1 MRAHPIA
8 ASVLVLL
15 APLAAAQSMP
25 TTEEII
31 WPETGTFA
39 AYPAERLD
47 GRIWR
52 PFVYGALHWDDN
64 IFRLSSSA
72 NTQAI
77 LGTSDRSD
85 MVRRLGAGIRADI
98 PISLQRVV
106 LEASIEDNHFDT
118 FDRLDYVGHRLTG
131 IWRWQVGR
139 QLSGDAGG
147 TTRKVLGGYGDLA
160 TGTRNL
166 VTENRGFASAG
177 YMVTPRWRVRGAVDA
192 SDVEHSDPARAVLET
207 RTASTTLG
215 VDYMTPGASS
225 VGGQVRYT
233 SGESPNQQLVGGTL
247 VNNDYDQTETSLVAR
262 WVLTAKTALDGR
274 IGYTRREH
282 EQLPGRDYNG
292 ATGRLRFDWGAT
304 PKTHLNVSAWR
315 EVQPFQTLLSTV
327 IVAPPAAG
335 SLGAAQG
342 TFAGPG
348 TPPAEVV
355 TAEGVASYVIA
366 RGYSIGP
373 VWAPTEKIVVQAR
386 LLEEK
391 QDFQGDPGITLAVNP
406 RREDTYR
413 AWGLSVGY
421 APLRA
426 LQLALAFQS
435 GKRTSNVAGRDYDF
449 DSVTL
454 SGRFSF

>member
-1 MRAHPIA
+1 MSDSALFRILALNQISAVGLKRFPPDRYTVGKEVQEPDAVLVRSQDMHQAPIA

-225 VGGQVRYT
+225 VGGHS
-233 SGESPNQQLVGGTL
+233 SGTRSPC
-247 VNNDYDQTETSLVAR
+247 A
-262 WVLTAKTALDGR
+262 
-274 IGYTRREH
+274 
-282 EQLPGRDYNG
+282 
-292 ATGRLRFDWGAT
+292 
-304 PKTHLNVSAWR
+304 
-315 EVQPFQTLLSTV
+315 
-327 IVAPPAAG
+327 
-335 SLGAAQG
+335 
-342 TFAGPG
+342 PG
-348 TPPAEVV
+348 TRS
-355 TAEGVASYVIA
+355 TSSSTTG
-366 RGYSIGP
+366 
-373 VWAPTEKIVVQAR
+373 
-386 LLEEK
+386 
-391 QDFQGDPGITLAVNP
+391 P
-406 RREDTYR
+406 RRASASSR
-413 AWGLSVGY
+413 
-421 APLRA
+421 
-426 LQLALAFQS
+426 
-435 GKRTSNVAGRDYDF
+435 
-449 DSVTL
+449 
-454 SGRFSF
+454 